1 MLPRTHYARQLEAIY
16 KELRSLGQMV
26 MTAVA
31 QALDAL
37 QQEDAEV
44 ARRVVADDRRI
55 DHAQYALEEHAI
67 AIIATQQPVASDLR
81 LLIAAIE
88 VAGELERIGDY
99 AKGIA
104 KIVIRDVGQP
114 FVDMPIALTRMTEQ
128 ALAML
133 DNALDA
139 FFRQDA
145 TAAWQ
150 LQAADNRV
158 DELMQAVQTELLA
171 GIQREPMAT
180 YRAVDL
186 LIVAHNLERIADRT
200 TNIAERIIYLVRGVT
215 VELNPGAEAAE
226 AAACAIS
233 SM

>member
-1 MLPRTHYARQLEAIY
+1 
-16 KELRSLGQMV
+16 MV
-26 MTAVA
+26 MAAVA

-37 QQEDAEV
+37 EQEDAEA
-44 ARRVVADDRRI
+44 ARRVAADDRRI
-55 DHAQYALEEHAI
+55 DQAQYALEEHAV

-81 LLIAAIE
+81 LLIAAIQ
-88 VAGELERIGDY
+88 AASELERIGDY

-104 KIVIRDVGQP
+104 KIVIRDAGQP
-114 FVDMPIALTRMTEQ
+114 FVDIPIALSRMAEQ

-150 LQAADNRV
+150 LEAADNRV
-158 DELMQAVQTELLA
+158 DELMQAVQTKLLA
-171 GIQREPMAT
+171 GMQRDPTAT

-200 TNIAERIIYLVRGVT
+200 TNIAERVIYLVRGLT
-215 VELNPGAEAAE
+215 VELNRSAEGVE
-226 AAACAIS
+226 VAACANATA
-233 SM
+233 

>member
-1 MLPRTHYARQLEAIY
+1 
-16 KELRSLGQMV
+16 

-31 QALDAL
+31 LVLDAL
-37 QQEDAEV
+37 EQEDVEA
-44 ARRVVADDRRI
+44 ARRVAADDRWI
-55 DHAQYALEEHAI
+55 DQAQYALEEHAV

-88 VAGELERIGDY
+88 AASELERIGDY

-104 KIVIRDVGQP
+104 KIVVRDVGQP
-114 FVDMPIALTRMTEQ
+114 FVDIPIALTRMAEQ

-133 DNALDA
+133 DTALDA

-145 TAAWQ
+145 TAARQ
-150 LQAADNRV
+150 LEAADNRV

-171 GIQREPMAT
+171 GMQRDPTAT

-186 LIVAHNLERIADRT
+186 LIVAHNFERIADRT
-200 TNIAERIIYLVRGVT
+200 TNIAERIIYMVSGVT
-215 VELNPGAEAAE
+215 VDLNRGAEE
-226 AAACAIS
+226 VEVAACAS
-233 SM
+233 

>member
-1 MLPRTHYARQLEAIY
+1 MLPRTHYARQLEAIDE
-16 KELRSLGQMV
+16 ELRSLGQMA
-26 MTAVA
+26 MAAVA

-37 QQEDAEV
+37 KQEDAEA
-44 ARRVVADDRRI
+44 ARRVITDDRAI
-55 DHAQYALEEHAI
+55 DQAQYALEEHAV
-67 AIIATQQPVASDLR
+67 AIIATQQPVATDLR
-81 LLIAAIE
+81 LLIAAIQA
-88 VAGELERIGDY
+88 AGELERIGDY

-114 FVDMPIALTRMTEQ
+114 FVDIPIALSKMAEQ

-150 LQAADNRV
+150 LEAADNRV

-171 GIQREPMAT
+171 GIRRDPTAT

-200 TNIAERIIYLVRGVT
+200 TNIAERIIYLVHGVT
-215 VELNPGAEAAE
+215 VELNPGTEGVGVAAY
-226 AAACAIS
+226 AHGS
-233 SM
+233 V

>member
-1 MLPRTHYARQLEAIY
+1 
-16 KELRSLGQMV
+16 MV
-26 MTAVA
+26 VAAVA

-37 QQEDAEV
+37 EQEDAEV
-44 ARRVVADDRRI
+44 ARRVAADDRRI
-55 DHAQYALEEHAI
+55 DQAQYALEEHAV

-88 VAGELERIGDY
+88 AAGELERIGDY

-114 FVDMPIALTRMTEQ
+114 FVEIPIALSSMAEQ

-145 TAAWQ
+145 AAAWQ
-150 LQAADNRV
+150 LEAADNRV
-158 DELMQAVQTELLA
+158 DELMQAAQTELLA
-171 GIQREPMAT
+171 VMQRDPTTT

-200 TNIAERIIYLVRGVT
+200 TNIAERVIFLVRGVM
-215 VELNPGAEAAE
+215 VELNPGAEGVE
-226 AAACAIS
+226 VAACANRS
-233 SM
+233 V